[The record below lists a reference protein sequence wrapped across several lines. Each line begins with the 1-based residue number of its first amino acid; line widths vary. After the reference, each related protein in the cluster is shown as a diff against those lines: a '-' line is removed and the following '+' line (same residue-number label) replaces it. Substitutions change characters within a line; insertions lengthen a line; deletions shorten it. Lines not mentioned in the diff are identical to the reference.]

1 MPKIGDVFRTEKD
14 YTSTGREAKPR
25 WFVYLGRVSVFEEPR
40 NIYLCT
46 TTTQISSVRYK
57 NLSSDSLVYFYR
69 KDGLFES
76 DCLLYLED
84 IISQFTEQKF
94 KEYNPVYKGNIGNK
108 KLSEIIRKI
117 KTVEISGKIKRDIL
131 ESFRLEGVST
141 R

>member
-76 DCLLYLED
+76 DCLLYLEVLYHSLQNRNLKS
-84 IISQFTEQKF
+84 IIQS
-94 KEYNPVYKGNIGNK
+94 IRAI
-108 KLSEIIRKI
+108 SEMRSSLK
-117 KTVEISGKIKRDIL
+117 
-131 ESFRLEGVST
+131 
-141 R
+141 